1 MRRAHST
8 PQTDPCPYLF
18 TKGVNMSGLVEIIAA
33 VIGLLLLTSVV
44 LFIFSIAGKW
54 KMSFRIYFGCAVF
67 LVSHL
72 LLFYLVAFVE
82 KIPLPS
88 ILTKYSSWMMNLL
101 AKLLPV

>member
-1 MRRAHST
+1 M
-8 PQTDPCPYLF
+8 
-18 TKGVNMSGLVEIIAA
+18 NGLVEIIAA

-44 LFIFSIAGKW
+44 LFIFSIVEKW
-54 KMSFRIYFGCAVF
+54 RMSFRIYFGFAVI

-72 LLFYLVAFVE
+72 LLFYLVAFGE

-88 ILTKYSSWMMNLL
+88 ILVKYSSGMMNWL

>member
-1 MRRAHST
+1 
-8 PQTDPCPYLF
+8 
-18 TKGVNMSGLVEIIAA
+18 MSGLVEIIAA

-44 LFIFSIAGKW
+44 FFIFSIVGKW
-54 KMSFRIYFGCAVF
+54 RMSFRIYFGFAVI

-72 LLFYLVAFVE
+72 LLFYLVAFGE

-88 ILTKYSSWMMNLL
+88 ILVKYSSGMMNLL